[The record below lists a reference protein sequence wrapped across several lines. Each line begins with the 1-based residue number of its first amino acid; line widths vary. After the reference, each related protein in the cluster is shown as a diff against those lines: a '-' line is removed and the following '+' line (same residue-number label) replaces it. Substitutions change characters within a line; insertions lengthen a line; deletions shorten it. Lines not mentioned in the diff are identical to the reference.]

1 MKKLYSH
8 LGDNLSAS
16 IVILLVALPL
26 CVGIA
31 LASGAPVFSGIIA
44 GIIGGIVVGQLS
56 GSQLSVSGPAAG
68 LTIVVSSM
76 LLRLGS
82 YETFLLAVLIAGL
95 FQILFGFLKAGIIGD
110 YIPNAVIKGMLA
122 AIGIILM
129 MKQIPHLIGYDAD
142 FEGDETFLQS
152 DQNNTI
158 TTILTAAN
166 SVTPMAV
173 LIGSVSIVLLV
184 LWEKIRKKDQ
194 DWIHFVPG
202 PLIVVFI
209 SIALNKYGSVILN
222 MPILEEKHLVALPVA
237 KNVEQFVSFF
247 TFPNFSA
254 INNVQVWLAGL
265 TLAIIASLETLLGIE
280 AVDKLDPLKRISPSN
295 RELKAQGIGNIVSGL
310 VGGLPITSVIV
321 RSSANVSAG
330 GKTKQASIFHG
341 FLLLICV
348 AFIPAL
354 LNWIPLSAIA
364 AILIVTGYKLAKV
377 SLFKEF
383 YSKGLPQFIPFCITV
398 IAILFSD
405 LLVGI
410 TIGLIVSTVFIIRS
424 NFKSSILM
432 VSDKNQ
438 YLIRFRK
445 DISFL
450 NKPIIKEKLESL
462 PANSQVVIDIKKAD
476 FIDKDVIDEINDFL
490 CHAHLKNI
498 STTINLNEY
507 NSNHLLIKQIN
518 K

>member
-410 TIGLIVSTVFIIRS
+410 SIGLIVSTVFIIRS

>member
-173 LIGSVSIVLLV
+173 LIGSISIVLLV

-348 AFIPAL
+348 AFMPAL

-507 NSNHLLIKQIN
+507 NSNHLLINQIN

>member
-1 MKKLYSH
+1 MKKLYAH

-76 LLRLGS
+76 LLRLES

-158 TTILTAAN
+158 TTILTAVN

-173 LIGSVSIVLLV
+173 IIGFISIVLLAV
-184 LWEKIRKKDQ
+184 WEKIRKKDTE
-194 DWIHFVPG
+194 WIHFVPG

-209 SIALNKYGSVILN
+209 SVVLNKYGSVILN
-222 MPILEEKHLVALPVA
+222 LPILEEKHLVALPVA

-254 INNVQVWLAGL
+254 INNTQVWVAGL

-310 VGGLPITSVIV
+310 IGGLPITSVIV

-383 YSKGLPQFIPFCITV
+383 YTKGLPQFIPFCITV

-405 LLVGI
+405 LLIGI
-410 TIGLIVSTVFIIRS
+410 SIGLIVSAVFIIRS

-462 PANSQVVIDIKKAD
+462 PPNSQVVIDIKKAD

-498 STTINLNEY
+498 STTINLNQY
-507 NSNHLLIKQIN
+507 NSNHLLINQTN

>member
-173 LIGSVSIVLLV
+173 LIGSISIVLLV

>member
-410 TIGLIVSTVFIIRS
+410 SIGLIVSTVFII
-424 NFKSSILM
+424 
-432 VSDKNQ
+432 
-438 YLIRFRK
+438 
-445 DISFL
+445 
-450 NKPIIKEKLESL
+450 
-462 PANSQVVIDIKKAD
+462 
-476 FIDKDVIDEINDFL
+476 
-490 CHAHLKNI
+490 
-498 STTINLNEY
+498 
-507 NSNHLLIKQIN
+507 
-518 K
+518 